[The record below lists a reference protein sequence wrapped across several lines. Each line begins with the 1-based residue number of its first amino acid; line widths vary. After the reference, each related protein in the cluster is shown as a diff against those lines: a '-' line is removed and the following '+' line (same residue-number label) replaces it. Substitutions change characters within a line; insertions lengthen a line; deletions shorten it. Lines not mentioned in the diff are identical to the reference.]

1 MWGAASEP
9 FHIHIVVPVA
19 IVIAPAGIAQT
30 NRLGLAGLFGD
41 VVAHITDITGR
52 KDLKDILGQMA
63 AERENCDRW
72 VLKHTV
78 LLSQWELNDCMTT
91 KR

>member
-1 MWGAASEP
+1 MWRTASEP
-9 FHIHIVVPVA
+9 LHIHIVVTMA

-30 NRLGLAGLFGD
+30 NRIGLAGLFGD
-41 VVAHITDITGR
+41 VAAHITDITGR
-52 KDLKDILGQMA
+52 KDLKNIPGQMA
-63 AERENCDRW
+63 AERENCDCW